1 MAQELKVPLQV
12 AAIFIAVLNEPNQRR
27 KKNEKNEND
36 NSSANNSTHDDD
48 DCRSRLAK
56 GTEINGNIG
65 TAPQAANMLK
75 MKYDCNAEAS
85 AMAAAKKC
93 SGKPS
98 PPETRPG
105 YKENFVKIHRT
116 FLNLPD
122 TARHASQIWW
132 KQLAQYGANRQ
143 MLFTQA
149 MRTEKTRIIRNWGKS
164 GRVYLL
170 RSNKA
175 LGTDDSY
182 DQQIASVTLLSFT
195 LKK

>member
-12 AAIFIAVLNEPNQRR
+12 AAIFIAVLNEVGCTIPPCGNNGMNPST
-27 KKNEKNEND
+27 KKAFLSIHN
-36 NSSANNSTHDDD
+36 TL
-48 DCRSRLAK
+48 RSRLAK

-93 SGKPS
+93 SGKLS

-170 RSNKA
+170 KSNKA